1 LALLQVKRQASRNCF
16 AKPVF
21 TASFFGRELANFEQG
36 GRMIELRLVSRHSD
50 YLVLESVAGER
61 FRIAIDE
68 TLRDATRY
76 TAKSTTGTSPKDIQS
91 MIRSGMSVA
100 DVAESTGEAT
110 EYVAMF
116 AGAVLDELRY
126 LLEAALSVQLPDDN
140 QMISFRELVE
150 RDQPVTNWQIAK
162 RESRWVVQAE
172 SASGPAEWLFSPNDL
187 TLEPLNTAA
196 RELLKARAGRTPL
209 VRDNSAGQSTAPLM
223 NSAAGL
229 RQDTAVAS
237 TNQGDSELDSPE
249 RPAASVLDLVEEIK
263 RRDSAA
269 SASQAA
275 SPDTQESS
283 SSSTKPASA
292 KGRASLPSWDEIVSG
307 TSHPDEEF

>member
-1 LALLQVKRQASRNCF
+1 
-16 AKPVF
+16 
-21 TASFFGRELANFEQG
+21 
-36 GRMIELRLVSRHSD
+36 MIELRLVSRQAD

-91 MIRSGMSVA
+91 MIRAGMSVTE
-100 DVAESTGEAT
+100 VSQSTGEAQ

-126 LLEAALSVQLPDDN
+126 LLEAALSVQLPDEN
-140 QMISFRELVE
+140 QMIAFRDLVE
-150 RDQPVTNWQIAK
+150 RDQPVTKWQIAK

-172 SASGPAEWLFSPNDL
+172 LTGGPAEWVFSPNDL
-187 TLEPLNTAA
+187 TLEPLNSSA
-196 RELLKARAGRTPL
+196 RELLRSRASRASV
-209 VRDNSAGQSTAPLM
+209 VRDSPSTQSSATAA
-223 NSAAGL
+223 SAASVF
-229 RQDTAVAS
+229 REETPTAAPS
-237 TNQGDSELDSPE
+237 RGPEQDSPE

-269 SASQAA
+269 SNAATSSPEAQEPSASQ
-275 SPDTQESS
+275 
-283 SSSTKPASA
+283 TKPASA